1 MTHTW
6 ATVIGLVIGDDVT
19 LNPRTGGLPGSG
31 GITTVLD
38 WLGQLALWGSLGSV
52 LCGAA
57 IYGFAQHAGNF
68 AGASKGKTLALAGVL
83 GAALTGV
90 APAAV
95 NALFRIAK

>member
-1 MTHTW
+1 ML
-6 ATVIGLVIGDDVT
+6 AVAEMVAGVLGEAVQ
-19 LNPRTGGLPGSG
+19 LNPSTGGLPGG
-31 GITTVLD
+31 QGIGTVLN
-38 WLGQLALWGSLGSV
+38 WLGQLALWGSLGSI

-95 NALFRIAK
+95 NALFQAAK

>member
-1 MTHTW
+1 MTRGL
-6 ATVIGLVIGDDVT
+6 ATVIGLVLGDDVQ
-19 LNPRTGGLPGSG
+19 LNPATGMPGSG
-31 GITTVLD
+31 GVTTALN
-38 WLGQLALWGSLGSV
+38 WLGQLALWGSLASV
-52 LCGAA
+52 VCGAA

-68 AGASKGKTLALAGVL
+68 AGASKGKTMALAGVL